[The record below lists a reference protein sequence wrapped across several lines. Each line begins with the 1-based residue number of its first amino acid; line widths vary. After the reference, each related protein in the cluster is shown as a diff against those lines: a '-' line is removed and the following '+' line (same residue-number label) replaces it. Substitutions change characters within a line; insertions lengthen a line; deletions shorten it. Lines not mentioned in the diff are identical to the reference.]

1 MTRLQFQIKEQDFF
15 LAFVEAEKRWY
26 LFAPSPQ
33 GVRRISVYEDAVK
46 YEKPGILETSTHSP
60 S

>member
-1 MTRLQFQIKEQDFF
+1 MQFQVKEQDFF

-26 LFAPSPQ
+26 LFAPTAQ

-46 YEKPGILETSTHSP
+46 YEKPGILETSAHSR